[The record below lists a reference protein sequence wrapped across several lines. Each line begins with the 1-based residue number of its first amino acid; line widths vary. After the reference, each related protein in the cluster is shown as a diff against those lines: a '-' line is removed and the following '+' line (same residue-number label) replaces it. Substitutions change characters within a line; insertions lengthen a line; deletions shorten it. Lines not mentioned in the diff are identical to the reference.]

1 MIYLIED
8 APIENFDPIEEV
20 NKYIDAQFVSEGH
33 MMFTATI
40 LADPDK
46 VLNSLSHDAI
56 NKERRETMFPIAN
69 YSNVFRLCFTS
80 EKTYLVPA
88 GDNVSIDILSG
99 RGYMSMK
106 PGGSV
111 IVPKGELPLKT
122 IPYDGEM
129 YTKLI
134 NATPDLDFLDLMF
147 KLGQWAVDSVKIAK
161 QRWHDLTE

>member
-1 MIYLIED
+1 MIYLIDE
-8 APIENFDPIEEV
+8 PIEHFNPIEEA

-33 MMFTATI
+33 MMFTPTI

-56 NKERRETMFPIAN
+56 NKERREAMFPIAN
-69 YSNVFRLCFTS
+69 YTNVFRLCYTS

-88 GDNVSIDILSG
+88 GDNLSIDMLSG
-99 RGYMSMK
+99 RGYLTMK
-106 PGGSV
+106 TGGSV

-129 YTKLI
+129 YTRFI

-147 KLGQWAVDSVKIAK
+147 TLGQWAMDSVEIAK
-161 QRWHDLTE
+161 KRWCDLTQ

>member
-1 MIYLIED
+1 MIYLIDE
-8 APIENFDPIEEV
+8 PIEHFNPIEEA

-33 MMFTATI
+33 MMFTPTI

-56 NKERRETMFPIAN
+56 NKERREAMFPIAN
-69 YSNVFRLCFTS
+69 YTNVFRLCYTS

-88 GDNVSIDILSG
+88 GDNVSIDMLSG
-99 RGYMSMK
+99 RGYLTMK
-106 PGGSV
+106 TGGSV

-129 YTKLI
+129 YTRFI

-147 KLGQWAVDSVKIAK
+147 TLGQWAMDSVEIAK
-161 QRWHDLTE
+161 KRWCDLTQ

>member
-1 MIYLIED
+1 MIYLIDE
-8 APIENFDPIEEV
+8 PIEHFNPIEEA

-33 MMFTATI
+33 MMFTTTI

-56 NKERRETMFPIAN
+56 NKERREAMFPIAN
-69 YSNVFRLCFTS
+69 YTNVFRLCYTS

-88 GDNVSIDILSG
+88 GDNVSIDMLSG
-99 RGYMSMK
+99 RGYLTMK
-106 PGGSV
+106 TGGSV

-129 YTKLI
+129 YTKFI

-147 KLGQWAVDSVKIAK
+147 TLGQWAMDSVEIAK
-161 QRWHDLTE
+161 KRWCDLTQ

>member
-1 MIYLIED
+1 MIYLID
-8 APIENFDPIEEV
+8 DPIENFDPIEET
-20 NKYIDAQFVSEGH
+20 NKYIDAQFVSDGH
-33 MMFTATI
+33 MMFTPTI

-56 NKERRETMFPIAN
+56 NKERREAMFPIAN

-88 GDNVSIDILSG
+88 GDNVSIDMLSG

-106 PGGSV
+106 TGGSV

-147 KLGQWAVDSVKIAK
+147 KLGQWAMDSVKIAK

>member
-1 MIYLIED
+1 MIYLIDE
-8 APIENFDPIEEV
+8 PIENFDPIEEA

-33 MMFTATI
+33 MMFTPTI

-46 VLNSLSHDAI
+46 VLNRLSHDAI
-56 NKERRETMFPIAN
+56 NKERREAMFPIAN
-69 YSNVFRLCFTS
+69 YSNVFRLCYTS

-88 GDNVSIDILSG
+88 GDNVSIDMLSG
-99 RGYMSMK
+99 SGYMTMK
-106 PGGSV
+106 TGGSV
-111 IVPKGELPLKT
+111 IVPKGALPLKT

-147 KLGQWAVDSVKIAK
+147 KLGQWAMDSVEIAK
-161 QRWHDLTE
+161 KRWCDLTQ

>member
-1 MIYLIED
+1 MIYLVDE
-8 APIENFDPIEEV
+8 PIENSDPIEEV
-20 NKYIDAQFVSEGH
+20 NKYIDAQFVSDGR
-33 MMFTATI
+33 MLFTSTI

-56 NKERRETMFPIAN
+56 NKERREAMFPIAN

-88 GDNVSIDILSG
+88 GDNVSIDMLSG
-99 RGYMSMK
+99 RGYMTMK
-106 PGGSV
+106 TGGTV

-147 KLGQWAVDSVKIAK
+147 KLGQWVMDSVEIAK
-161 QRWHDLTE
+161 KRWCDLTQ

>member
-1 MIYLIED
+1 MIYLID
-8 APIENFDPIEEV
+8 DPIENFDPIEEV

-56 NKERRETMFPIAN
+56 NKERREAMFPIAN
-69 YSNVFRLCFTS
+69 YTNVFRLCYTS

-88 GDNVSIDILSG
+88 GDNVSIDVLAS
-99 RGYMSMK
+99 RGYMSMNT
-106 PGGSV
+106 GGSV

-147 KLGQWAVDSVKIAK
+147 KLGQWAMDSVEIAK
-161 QRWHDLTE
+161 KRWCDLTE